1 VSAGEAD
8 YMPRIVAELGR
19 VHFWKVR
26 MKPGMPVLCGGIGD
40 ALVFALPGN
49 PVSTL
54 ATFHLLVRPAVLAL
68 QGARGADAPPWKGRL
83 AVHQAKRHERAEFLR
98 ARVEWRD
105 DGGCWATPLEQ
116 QGSGMLRGLA
126 DAEGLIALP
135 EGACELEA
143 GTIVDIL
150 PLPGLG
156 WR

>member
-1 VSAGEAD
+1 MRR
-8 YMPRIVAELGR
+8 Y
-19 VHFWKVR
+19 
-26 MKPGMPVLCGGIGD
+26 
-40 ALVFALPGN
+40 
-49 PVSTL
+49 
-54 ATFHLLVRPAVLAL
+54 
-68 QGARGADAPPWKGRL
+68 
-83 AVHQAKRHERAEFLR
+83 AK
-98 ARVEWRD
+98 
-105 DGGCWATPLEQ
+105 GCWATPLEQ